1 MKNDP
6 QHGRRS
12 ALAAMLAGLGGVGS
26 GLALPAL
33 AQGSGSKAA
42 PSAAA
47 AAAQAWPTVEAAG
60 KKEAKVVFYHNISPP
75 GGEMVV
81 KEFRKEFPGI
91 EVEATRFASAA
102 LIERFST
109 EFSAGRHLAD
119 AVLTVPDER
128 IFDGT
133 KAGWMASWVPPEAKN
148 YPASVNWNGRNML
161 FHIDTARE
169 AIIWNKRR
177 VRPADAP
184 KDWTDLFDPKWKGRV
199 GMNPPWRSVG
209 PQAVVALWEKLGY
222 GDTAAKL
229 KANDVRFFE
238 GSGGLLQAVLRGD
251 IDVAQISDL
260 PLNVALQDGA
270 PLGFVYSPTANV
282 MSLGWAYV
290 AAKAQRPN
298 AAKVFVNWLM
308 SARGQIMIQA
318 YAGLPASR
326 PGIPPLSHL
335 PPTANL
341 ANPVDGL
348 TLIPPAKQKQIVD
361 HWRSTFGVM

>member
-1 MKNDP
+1 MKKNP
-6 QHGRRS
+6 QNGRRT
-12 ALAAMLAGLGGVGS
+12 ALARILAGLGGGWF
-26 GLALPAL
+26 GLALPSG
-33 AQGSGSKAA
+33 AQGTGSKTTQV
-42 PSAAA
+42 P
-47 AAAQAWPTVEAAG
+47 AQAWPSVEAAG
-60 KKEAKVVFYHNISPP
+60 KREGKIVFYHNISPP

-91 EVEATRFASAA
+91 EVEATRFASSA

-119 AVLTVPDER
+119 VVLTVPDER

-133 KAGWMASWVPPEAKN
+133 KAGWMAAWVPPEVKN
-148 YPASVNWNGRNML
+148 YPASANWNDRNML

-184 KDWTDLFDPKWKGRV
+184 KDWADLFDPRWKGRV

-251 IDVAQISDL
+251 IDIAQISDL

-270 PLGFVYSPTANV
+270 PLGFTYSNTANV

-290 AAKAQRPN
+290 AAKAPRPN
-298 AAKVFVNWLM
+298 AAKVFVNWLL
-308 SARGQIMIQA
+308 SGRGQIMIQA
-318 YAGLPASR
+318 YAGLPGSR

-335 PPTANL
+335 PPTSSL
-341 ANPVDGL
+341 ANPIDGL
-348 TLIPPAKQKQIVD
+348 TLIPPAKQKQIVE
-361 HWRSTFGVM
+361 HWRSTFGVL

>member
-1 MKNDP
+1 MNKDP
-6 QHGRRS
+6 QHGRRT
-12 ALAAMLAGLGGVGS
+12 ALAAMLAGLGGGMS
-26 GLALPAL
+26 GLSLPSL
-33 AQGSGSKAA
+33 AQGTGSKAA
-42 PSAAA
+42 LVSP
-47 AAAQAWPTVEAAG
+47 QAWSSVEAAG
-60 KKEAKVVFYHNISPP
+60 KKEGTVVFYHNISPP

-91 EVEATRFASAA
+91 EVQATRFASSA

-128 IFDGT
+128 MFDGA
-133 KAGWMASWVPPEAKN
+133 KAGWMAAWLPPEAKS
-148 YPASVNWNGRNML
+148 YPASVNWNGQNML

-209 PQAVVALWEKLGY
+209 PQAVIALWEKLGY

-229 KANDVRFFE
+229 KANNVRFFE

-270 PLGFVYSPTANV
+270 PIGFVYSSIANV

-290 AAKAQRPN
+290 AAKAPRPN
-298 AAKVFVNWLM
+298 AAKVFVNWLL
-308 SARGQIMIQA
+308 SGRGQIMIQA
-318 YAGLPASR
+318 YAGLPGSR

-335 PPTANL
+335 PPTASL
-341 ANPVDGL
+341 ANPIDGL
-348 TLIPPAKQKQIVD
+348 TMIPPAKQKQIVD
-361 HWRSTFGVM
+361 HWRSTFGVL

>member
-12 ALAAMLAGLGGVGS
+12 ALAAMLAGIGGVGS

-33 AQGSGSKAA
+33 AQGTGSKAA
-42 PSAAA
+42 PALAAGP
-47 AAAQAWPTVEAAG
+47 AWPVVEAAG
-60 KKEAKVVFYHNISPP
+60 KKEAKVVFYHNITPP
-75 GGEMVV
+75 GGELVV

-119 AVLTVPDER
+119 VVLTVPDER

-148 YPASVNWNGRNML
+148 YPASVNWSGRNML

-184 KDWTDLFDPKWKGRV
+184 KDWTDLFDPKWKGRI

-290 AAKAQRPN
+290 AAKAARPN
-298 AAKVFVNWLM
+298 AAKVFVNWLL

-318 YAGLPASR
+318 YAGLPGSR

-341 ANPVDGL
+341 ANPIDGL

-361 HWRSTFGVM
+361 HWRSTFGVL